1 MNVFSYHPLQKEQ
14 IQRIKQMG
22 IDNLKI
28 LSPGEEP
35 IPFLAN
41 AEVIFSVSSFPQKI
55 LDQAPN
61 LQWLQVSSAGV
72 NQLPLKSL
80 EERGILLTNVRG
92 MHGDCISEYV
102 LAMMFALN
110 RQIPR
115 VLEYQK
121 QNQWHKMGQSMLK
134 GKTLGI
140 IGLGGIGQTL
150 ANKAA
155 ALGINVIGLR
165 NSKKP
170 AENVSEMYSNEDLL
184 AFMAKSDYVAVCCP
198 LTPETTGLVSK
209 EAIAA
214 MKPSASIINIARG
227 QVIDEPALIEALREK
242 KIASAALDVFWKEPL
257 PESSPLWS
265 LENLIL
271 TPHVAGDMMDYT
283 ERAAEIFVNN
293 LEKFIKNQ
301 PLQGLVDYR
310 LGY

>member
-1 MNVFSYHPLQKEQ
+1 MNVFSYHPLQEGQ
-14 IQRIKQMG
+14 IQRIKQLG

-28 LSPGEEP
+28 LSPSEEP
-35 IPFLAN
+35 IPFLKD

-55 LDQAPN
+55 LDQAPK
-61 LQWLQVSSAGV
+61 LRWLQVSSAGV

-110 RQIPR
+110 RQLPKT
-115 VLEYQK
+115 LEYQK
-121 QNQWHKMGQSMLK
+121 MSQWHKMGQSMLK

-140 IGLGGIGQTL
+140 IGLGGIGQIL

-155 ALGINVIGLR
+155 FLGMEVIGLR

-170 AENVSEMYSNEDLL
+170 AENVSRMYSNEDLL
-184 AFMAKSDYVAVCCP
+184 TFMAQSDYVAVCCP

-214 MKPSASIINIARG
+214 MKPTASLINIARG
-227 QVIDEPALIEALREK
+227 QVIDEPALIEALQNK

-257 PESSPLWS
+257 PETSPLWA
-265 LENLIL
+265 LDNLIL
-271 TPHVAGDMMDYT
+271 TPHVAGDMIDYT
-283 ERAAEIFVNN
+283 ERAADIFVSN
-293 LEKFIKNQ
+293 LERYLKKQ
-301 PLQGLVDYR
+301 TLQGLVDYR

>member
-1 MNVFSYHPLQKEQ
+1 MNVLSYHPLQKEQ

-28 LSPGEEP
+28 LSPSEEP
-35 IPFLAN
+35 IPFLKD

-61 LQWLQVSSAGV
+61 LRWLQVSSAGV
-72 NQLPLKSL
+72 NQLPLQSL
-80 EERGILLTNVRG
+80 EEKGILLTNVRG

-110 RQIPR
+110 RQIPQ

-121 QNQWHKMGQSMLK
+121 QSKWHKMGQSMLK

-140 IGLGGIGQTL
+140 IGLGGIGQIL

-155 ALGINVIGLR
+155 FLGMEVIGLR

-170 AENVSEMYSNEDLL
+170 AENVSRMYNNQDLL
-184 AFMAKSDYVAVCCP
+184 PFMAQSDFVAVCCP
-198 LTPETTGLVSK
+198 LTPETTGLVSR

-214 MKPSASIINIARG
+214 MKPTASLINIARG
-227 QVIDEPALIEALREK
+227 QVIDELALIEALQNK

-257 PESSPLWS
+257 PENSPLWA
-265 LENLIL
+265 LDNLIL
-271 TPHVAGDMMDYT
+271 TPHVAGDMIDYT
-283 ERAAEIFVNN
+283 ERAADIFVSN
-293 LEKFIKNQ
+293 LERYLKKQ
-301 PLQGLVDYR
+301 LLQGLVDYH